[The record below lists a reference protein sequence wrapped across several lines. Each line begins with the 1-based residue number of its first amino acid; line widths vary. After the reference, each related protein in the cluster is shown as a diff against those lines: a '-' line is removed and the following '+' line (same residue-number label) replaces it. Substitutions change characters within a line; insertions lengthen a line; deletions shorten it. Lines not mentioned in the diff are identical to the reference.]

1 MEVRHAKEQDI
12 EGILKLY
19 CSFTGFEMPVM
30 DEKLMKHWR
39 TILSTPDHHVLV
51 AEEDGKPVS
60 TCVVVIIPNLTH
72 GQQPYA
78 FIENVATDPDYRNRG
93 FGTAVLN
100 HAREIAEAANCF
112 KIMLMTGSKRDS
124 VLNFYEHAG
133 YNRHDKTGFIRW
145 L

>member
-1 MEVRHAKEQDI
+1 
-12 EGILKLY
+12 LKLY
-19 CSFTGFEMPVM
+19 RSFTGFEMPEIDGDVM
-30 DEKLMKHWR
+30 GVWHR
-39 TILSTPDHHVLV
+39 ILSTPDHHVLV
-51 AEEDGKPVS
+51 AEEDGNVVS

-72 GQQPYA
+72 DQRPYA

-93 FGTAVLN
+93 FGTAVLTR
-100 HAREIAEAANCF
+100 AKEIAIANNCF

-133 YNRHDKTGFIRW
+133 YNRHDKTGFIQW

>member
-19 CSFTGFEMPVM
+19 RSFTGFEMPVM

-39 TILSTPDHHVLV
+39 TILSTPDHYVLV
-51 AEEDGKPVS
+51 AEEDGKVVS
-60 TCVVVIIPNLTH
+60 TCVLVIIPNLTH
-72 GQQPYA
+72 EQRPHA

-100 HAREIAEAANCF
+100 HAKEIAVANNCF

-133 YNRHDKTGFIRW
+133 YNRHDKTGFIQW